1 MTLTPN
7 MQMSQLSLAYIS
19 AVASDAGYE
28 VSEPRL
34 DFDSV
39 DGTLKSSSGRRPR
52 IDFQAKATTQ
62 DVLRSGELRFPLPVK
77 NYNDLRA
84 PTMVPR
90 LLIVMLMPVEPEE
103 WLTQSTEQLCLRKCA
118 YWYSLESTPTTSNTS
133 SVTLHIPTQNEFNTA
148 QLTALLQKADQ
159 GVSLC

>member
-1 MTLTPN
+1 MALTPN

-19 AVASDAGYE
+19 AVASGAGYE

-52 IDFQAKATTQ
+52 IEFQAKATTR
-62 DVLRSGELRFPLPVK
+62 DVLRSGELHFPLPVK

-84 PTMVPR
+84 STMVPR
-90 LLIVMLMPVEPEE
+90 LLIVMLMPAEPEE
-103 WLTQSTEQLCLRKCA
+103 WLTQSVEQLCLRKCA
-118 YWYSLESTPTTSNTS
+118 YWCSLEGQPSTINTS
-133 SVTLHIPTQNEFNTA
+133 SVTVHISTQNEFNTA

-159 GVSLC
+159 GVALC

>member
-28 VSEPRL
+28 VSEP
-34 DFDSV
+34 
-39 DGTLKSSSGRRPR
+39 
-52 IDFQAKATTQ
+52 
-62 DVLRSGELRFPLPVK
+62 
-77 NYNDLRA
+77 
-84 PTMVPR
+84 
-90 LLIVMLMPVEPEE
+90 
-103 WLTQSTEQLCLRKCA
+103 
-118 YWYSLESTPTTSNTS
+118 
-133 SVTLHIPTQNEFNTA
+133 A